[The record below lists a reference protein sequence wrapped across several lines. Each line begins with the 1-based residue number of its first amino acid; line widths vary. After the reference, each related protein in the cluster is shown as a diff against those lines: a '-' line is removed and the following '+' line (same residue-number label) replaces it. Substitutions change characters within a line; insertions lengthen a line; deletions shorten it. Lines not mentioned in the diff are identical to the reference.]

1 MSEANTPP
9 TETMTVGAL
18 IAELQKLDAS
28 RPVALGIMLGGEE
41 GDEGEIDI
49 YGIDLIEEMEAEDG
63 SPAYV
68 IACDLRGADDEEEET
83 A

>member
-1 MSEANTPP
+1 MSDKTQA

-18 IAELQKLDAS
+18 IAELQKLDPS
-28 RPVALGIMLGGEE
+28 RPVALGIMLGGEDE
-41 GDEGEIDI
+41 EEGEIDI

-68 IACDLRGADDEEEET
+68 IACDLRGADDEEEG

>member
-1 MSEANTPP
+1 MSENTQA

-28 RPVALGIMLGGEE
+28 RPIALGIMLGGDEAE
-41 GDEGEIDI
+41 EGEIDI

-68 IACDLRGADDEEEET
+68 IACDLRGSDDDEEEEG
-83 A
+83 

>member
-1 MSEANTPP
+1 MSDNSQA

-18 IAELQKLDAS
+18 IAELQKLDPS

-41 GDEGEIDI
+41 EEGEIDI

-68 IACDLRGADDEEEET
+68 IACDLRGADDEEEG

>member
-1 MSEANTPP
+1 MSDDTQA

-18 IAELQKLDAS
+18 IAELQKLDPA
-28 RPVALGIMLGGEE
+28 RPIALGIMLGGEE
-41 GDEGEIDI
+41 EEGEIDI

-68 IACDLRGADDEEEET
+68 IACDLRGSDDEDE
-83 A
+83 AA